1 MNNKTIVNNKKHI
14 ECLIR
19 MIIETYTAAI
29 MSRNENLTFV
39 SRRVCRINTRM
50 DTKIRVSLQNLS
62 QKIES
67 FHEAVSPS
75 V

>member
-1 MNNKTIVNNKKHI
+1 
-14 ECLIR
+14 

-29 MSRNENLTFV
+29 MSKNDNLTYV
-39 SRRVCRINTRM
+39 SRRVRRINTRM
-50 DTKIRVSLQNLS
+50 DTKIRVPFQNLN

-67 FHEAVSPS
+67 FHEAFSPS